1 MTFCAE
7 RLIRKLDT
15 LPEEKIYQILDYI
28 DFLESKYAPKLSTAP
43 NPLKR
48 FAEGV
53 EDTLRAG
60 RMSAGVIG
68 GTMSVMNKAVG
79 VVTDVAN
86 AGKSVAT
93 EIAGVVSSVTSPK
106 PARSALHPSPA
117 AQPATQP
124 PGDQRKWRAQ
134 SSRASAAASSGSDAN
149 ARVWHCRRAGA
160 TRAGGGRRRTH
171 QDRGETNGD
180 VDHEGAAQF
189 PAAAGGLLA
198 DMRVSTT
205 DKLGGGPSPPYSSP
219 PFFLSPPPLITLPWG
234 WP

>member
-1 MTFCAE
+1 MNDILRE

-60 RMSAGVIG
+60 RVSAGVIG

-79 VVTDVAN
+79 VVTGVAN

-93 EIAGVVSSVTSPK
+93 EIAGVVTSAASPK
-106 PARSALHPSPA
+106 QSSPTQTGPTGPVATNPPPASP
-117 AQPATQP
+117 PAETPPPPP
-124 PGDQRKWRAQ
+124 PGDQRK
-134 SSRASAAASSGSDAN
+134 
-149 ARVWHCRRAGA
+149 
-160 TRAGGGRRRTH
+160 
-171 QDRGETNGD
+171 
-180 VDHEGAAQF
+180 
-189 PAAAGGLLA
+189 
-198 DMRVSTT
+198 
-205 DKLGGGPSPPYSSP
+205 
-219 PFFLSPPPLITLPWG
+219 
-234 WP
+234 

>member
-1 MTFCAE
+1 MNDILRE

-28 DFLESKYAPKLSTAP
+28 DFLESKYAPKPSTAS

-93 EIAGVVSSVTSPK
+93 EIAGAVSSVTSSK
-106 PARSALHPSPA
+106 SQPAQPPQTGPVSSTGAPPSPS
-117 AQPATQP
+117 AQTPPPPP
-124 PGDQRKWRAQ
+124 PGDQRK
-134 SSRASAAASSGSDAN
+134 
-149 ARVWHCRRAGA
+149 
-160 TRAGGGRRRTH
+160 
-171 QDRGETNGD
+171 
-180 VDHEGAAQF
+180 
-189 PAAAGGLLA
+189 
-198 DMRVSTT
+198 
-205 DKLGGGPSPPYSSP
+205 
-219 PFFLSPPPLITLPWG
+219 
-234 WP
+234 

>member
-1 MTFCAE
+1 MNDILRE

-60 RMSAGVIG
+60 KMSANVIG

-79 VVTDVAN
+79 VLTDVAN

-93 EIAGVVSSVTSPK
+93 EIAGVASSVTSSK
-106 PARSALHPSPA
+106 PQAPQGSSNAPASPA
-117 AQPATQP
+117 SPATQTPPTQP
-124 PGDQRKWRAQ
+124 PGDQRK
-134 SSRASAAASSGSDAN
+134 
-149 ARVWHCRRAGA
+149 
-160 TRAGGGRRRTH
+160 
-171 QDRGETNGD
+171 
-180 VDHEGAAQF
+180 
-189 PAAAGGLLA
+189 
-198 DMRVSTT
+198 
-205 DKLGGGPSPPYSSP
+205 
-219 PFFLSPPPLITLPWG
+219 
-234 WP
+234 

>member
-1 MTFCAE
+1 MYAAEGLGGGEVGEMNDILRE

-60 RMSAGVIG
+60 RVSAGMIG
-68 GTMSVMNKAVG
+68 GTMNVMHKAVG

-93 EIAGVVSSVTSPK
+93 EIAGVVSSVTSSK
-106 PARSALHPSPA
+106 PAMPPQAGPA
-117 AQPATQP
+117 AVTTPTASPSTQTPPPPP
-124 PGDQRKWRAQ
+124 PGDQRK
-134 SSRASAAASSGSDAN
+134 
-149 ARVWHCRRAGA
+149 
-160 TRAGGGRRRTH
+160 
-171 QDRGETNGD
+171 
-180 VDHEGAAQF
+180 
-189 PAAAGGLLA
+189 
-198 DMRVSTT
+198 
-205 DKLGGGPSPPYSSP
+205 
-219 PFFLSPPPLITLPWG
+219 
-234 WP
+234 

>member
-1 MTFCAE
+1 MNDILRE

-28 DFLESKYAPKLSTAP
+28 DFLESKYAPKVTTAP

-68 GTMSVMNKAVG
+68 GTMNVMNKAVG

-93 EIAGVVSSVTSPK
+93 EIAGVVSSVTSSK
-106 PARSALHPSPA
+106 PPQGPTGPAGPAGTTTPPSSPS
-117 AQPATQP
+117 TQTPPPPP
-124 PGDQRKWRAQ
+124 PGDQRK
-134 SSRASAAASSGSDAN
+134 
-149 ARVWHCRRAGA
+149 
-160 TRAGGGRRRTH
+160 
-171 QDRGETNGD
+171 
-180 VDHEGAAQF
+180 
-189 PAAAGGLLA
+189 
-198 DMRVSTT
+198 
-205 DKLGGGPSPPYSSP
+205 
-219 PFFLSPPPLITLPWG
+219 
-234 WP
+234 

>member
-1 MTFCAE
+1 MNDILRE

-28 DFLESKYAPKLSTAP
+28 DFLESKYAPKVSAAP

-68 GTMSVMNKAVG
+68 GTMNVMNKAVG

-93 EIAGVVSSVTSPK
+93 EIAGVVSSVASSKPQAPQAGPASPTGTT
-106 PARSALHPSPA
+106 PTPSTDAP
-117 AQPATQP
+117 PPPP
-124 PGDQRKWRAQ
+124 PGDQRK
-134 SSRASAAASSGSDAN
+134 
-149 ARVWHCRRAGA
+149 
-160 TRAGGGRRRTH
+160 
-171 QDRGETNGD
+171 
-180 VDHEGAAQF
+180 
-189 PAAAGGLLA
+189 
-198 DMRVSTT
+198 
-205 DKLGGGPSPPYSSP
+205 
-219 PFFLSPPPLITLPWG
+219 
-234 WP
+234 

>member
-1 MTFCAE
+1 MNDILRE

-28 DFLESKYAPKLSTAP
+28 DFLESKYAPKVSTAP

-60 RMSAGVIG
+60 KMSAGVIG

-93 EIAGVVSSVTSPK
+93 EIAGVVSSVTSSK
-106 PARSALHPSPA
+106 PPSPQTGTPGSPA
-117 AQPATQP
+117 PTTTTQVPSAQTPPPAP
-124 PGDQRKWRAQ
+124 PGDQRK
-134 SSRASAAASSGSDAN
+134 
-149 ARVWHCRRAGA
+149 
-160 TRAGGGRRRTH
+160 
-171 QDRGETNGD
+171 
-180 VDHEGAAQF
+180 
-189 PAAAGGLLA
+189 
-198 DMRVSTT
+198 
-205 DKLGGGPSPPYSSP
+205 
-219 PFFLSPPPLITLPWG
+219 
-234 WP
+234 

>member
-1 MTFCAE
+1 MNDILRE

-28 DFLESKYAPKLSTAP
+28 DFLESKYAPKVTTAP

-68 GTMSVMNKAVG
+68 GTMNVMNKAVG

-93 EIAGVVSSVTSPK
+93 EIAGVVSSVTSSK
-106 PARSALHPSPA
+106 PSSAQAATPVSTTPTTTPVPPLAQTPPPA
-117 AQPATQP
+117 P
-124 PGDQRKWRAQ
+124 PGDQRK
-134 SSRASAAASSGSDAN
+134 
-149 ARVWHCRRAGA
+149 
-160 TRAGGGRRRTH
+160 
-171 QDRGETNGD
+171 
-180 VDHEGAAQF
+180 
-189 PAAAGGLLA
+189 
-198 DMRVSTT
+198 
-205 DKLGGGPSPPYSSP
+205 
-219 PFFLSPPPLITLPWG
+219 
-234 WP
+234 

>member
-1 MTFCAE
+1 MNDILRE

-28 DFLESKYAPKLSTAP
+28 DFLESKYAPKVSAAP

-68 GTMSVMNKAVG
+68 GTMNVMNKAVG

-93 EIAGVVSSVTSPK
+93 EIAGVVSSVTSSK
-106 PARSALHPSPA
+106 PQAPQAGPASPTGTTQTPSTDAP
-117 AQPATQP
+117 PPPP
-124 PGDQRKWRAQ
+124 PGDQRK
-134 SSRASAAASSGSDAN
+134 
-149 ARVWHCRRAGA
+149 
-160 TRAGGGRRRTH
+160 
-171 QDRGETNGD
+171 
-180 VDHEGAAQF
+180 
-189 PAAAGGLLA
+189 
-198 DMRVSTT
+198 
-205 DKLGGGPSPPYSSP
+205 
-219 PFFLSPPPLITLPWG
+219 
-234 WP
+234 

>member
-1 MTFCAE
+1 MYAADAHGGGEADEMNDILRE

-28 DFLESKYAPKLSTAP
+28 DFLESKYAPKVTAAS

-60 RMSAGVIG
+60 RVSAGVIG

-93 EIAGVVSSVTSPK
+93 EIVGVVSSVTSK
-106 PARSALHPSPA
+106 PSSASAPEA
-117 AQPATQP
+117 PATSAPPPPPAGATPPPPP
-124 PGDQRKWRAQ
+124 PGDHRK
-134 SSRASAAASSGSDAN
+134 
-149 ARVWHCRRAGA
+149 
-160 TRAGGGRRRTH
+160 
-171 QDRGETNGD
+171 
-180 VDHEGAAQF
+180 
-189 PAAAGGLLA
+189 
-198 DMRVSTT
+198 
-205 DKLGGGPSPPYSSP
+205 
-219 PFFLSPPPLITLPWG
+219 
-234 WP
+234 

>member
-1 MTFCAE
+1 MNDILRE

-48 FAEGV
+48 FAEGI

-60 RMSAGVIG
+60 KMSAGVIG
-68 GTMSVMNKAVG
+68 GTMNVMGKAVG

-106 PARSALHPSPA
+106 PQQPPAGATGPA
-117 AQPATQP
+117 ATPPATPSTQVPPTQP
-124 PGDQRKWRAQ
+124 PGDQRK
-134 SSRASAAASSGSDAN
+134 
-149 ARVWHCRRAGA
+149 
-160 TRAGGGRRRTH
+160 
-171 QDRGETNGD
+171 
-180 VDHEGAAQF
+180 
-189 PAAAGGLLA
+189 
-198 DMRVSTT
+198 
-205 DKLGGGPSPPYSSP
+205 
-219 PFFLSPPPLITLPWG
+219 
-234 WP
+234 